1 MCNRSRPQRQ
11 SGFTLIEMILA
22 VVVIGMGLAGLLMAL
37 STTVKR
43 SADPV
48 VTKQLLALAEE
59 MIEEIELKP
68 YKVTANSAP
77 AACGRNTYNDVLDYN
92 GYTTSNK
99 ICNIDGTEI
108 ISLNKYSITVSVV
121 TEALAGVGAAR
132 KITVTARRA
141 ANEAIT
147 LVSWRTEYVP

>member
-1 MCNRSRPQRQ
+1 MYSRQQRQ

-68 YKVTANSAP
+68 FRAAANSAP
-77 AACGRNTYNDVLDYN
+77 AACARNTYNDVFDYN

-108 ISLNKYSITVSVV
+108 VALNKYSITVAVVTGTLVGV
-121 TEALAGVGAAR
+121 TEAS
-132 KITVTARRA
+132 KITVTARRG
-141 ANEAIT
+141 ANESIT
-147 LVSWRTEYVP
+147 LVSWRTGYAP